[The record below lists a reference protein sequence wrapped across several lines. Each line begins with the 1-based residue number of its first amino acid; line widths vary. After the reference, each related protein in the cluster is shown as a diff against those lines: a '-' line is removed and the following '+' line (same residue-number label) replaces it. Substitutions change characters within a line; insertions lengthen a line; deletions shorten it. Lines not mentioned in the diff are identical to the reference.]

1 MFWPWEPNAM
11 TTITFYSYKGGTG
24 RSLSLANAAVYL
36 ANLGFKVVAMDF
48 DLEAPG
54 LHYKLSRNV
63 DGSPLS
69 VTKGVVDF
77 IDDYLDD
84 GQVSSPITD
93 FIVQV
98 PVSDSDKGK
107 VYLVPAGQVPSRDY
121 WAKLSRINWYDL
133 FYSEQAIGVQLF
145 MELRARIV
153 EELKPD
159 FVLIDSRTGITEMGG
174 VATTLLADKVIC
186 LVLPTPEN
194 LEGSRAVLRS
204 LKKMRR
210 EGECGPS
217 EVLIAVSRLPESRD
231 LRDEQEVADG
241 VLAFINE
248 SAEDPQDTL
257 SCEQAFVL
265 HSEPALQIQEM
276 LRVGSG
282 INPDDSPLLRDYL
295 RLFSSFVPKES
306 IDTKLRDLIEKAWNK
321 LREDPDEALKEME
334 ELAESFN
341 HPETYRELLKF
352 YQVRNVNGTLTLKR
366 AQRLWDLTE
375 SSSDPILWQALVR
388 SFEPQPRFRGE
399 KQWSPK
405 LDFIQSVWRVA
416 GEKNSTFGL
425 KLAHAYSQEDR
436 DSIAADITLEIIHA
450 FEPTASII
458 ARCIVYLD
466 YASRIPEADALIQ
479 QVKNRFSADPEFV
492 NAWAR
497 NALNEKSKLAIAEI
511 TESLAIESLR
521 PSLKAVVYARVDRL
535 DDAVSDLESVK
546 RDIHERVVSR
556 AELEEIGKLFHRLGR
571 WDEFEDSIRGVQSLD
586 VIRAIREQVGA
597 KPRRRAI
604 SSEVKY

>member
-1 MFWPWEPNAM
+1 M

-63 DGSPLS
+63 DGTSLS
-69 VTKGVVDF
+69 VKKGVVDF
-77 IDDYLDD
+77 INAYLDE

-93 FIVQV
+93 FIVKV
-98 PVSDSDKGK
+98 PTSDNDKQE

-121 WAKLSRINWYDL
+121 WSKLSRINWHDL
-133 FYSEQAIGVQLF
+133 FYSEHARGVQIF

-159 FVLIDSRTGITEMGG
+159 FILIDSRTGITEMGG
-174 VATTLLADKVIC
+174 IATTLLADKVIC

-204 LKKMRR
+204 LRRTRR
-210 EGECGPS
+210 ESDCEPS
-217 EVLIAVSRLPESRD
+217 EILVAVSRLPESRD
-231 LRDEQEVADG
+231 WHDEQEVADG

-248 SAEDPQDTL
+248 PAEETEDTL
-257 SCEQAFVL
+257 SCRQAFVL
-265 HSEPALQIQEM
+265 HSEPALQVQEA

-282 INPDDSPLLRDYL
+282 INPDDSALLRDYL

-375 SSSDPILWQALVR
+375 SSNDQILWQALVR
-388 SFEPQPRFRGE
+388 SFEPQPRWRGE

-416 GEKNSTFGL
+416 GARNVVFGM
-425 KLAHAYSQEDR
+425 KLANAYSQEDR
-436 DSIAADITLEIIHA
+436 DSIAADIAMEIIA
-450 FEPTASII
+450 ASEPTGAIV
-458 ARCIVYLD
+458 ARCIFYLD
-466 YASRIPEADALIQ
+466 YAKRRSEADALIQ
-479 QVKNRFSADPEFV
+479 KVKNKFSTDPEFA

-497 NALNEKSKLAIAEI
+497 HALSQNNKSAMAEVA
-511 TESLAIESLR
+511 ESASMDSLR
-521 PSLKAVVYARVDRL
+521 PSLKAAIYSRIGRL
-535 DDAVSDLESVK
+535 EDAAADLESVK
-546 RDIHERVVSR
+546 RDIHERGVPHF
-556 AELEEIGKLFHRLGR
+556 ELEELGKLFHALGR
-571 WDEFEDSIRGVQSLD
+571 WDEFEDSARGVQPPEI
-586 VIRAIREQVGA
+586 IRTIREQVGA
-597 KPRRRAI
+597 KPRRRVLA
-604 SSEVKY
+604 SEIKY

>member
-1 MFWPWEPNAM
+1 M

-54 LHYKLSRNV
+54 LHYKLSRNG
-63 DGSPLS
+63 DGAPLG
-69 VTKGVVDF
+69 VTSGVVDF
-77 IDDYLDD
+77 INTYLDE
-84 GQVSSPITD
+84 GGVSSPITD
-93 FIVQV
+93 FIVKV
-98 PVSDSDKGK
+98 PLSDADKHQ

-121 WAKLSRINWYDL
+121 WSKLSRINWHDL
-133 FYSEQAIGVQLF
+133 FYSEHAQGVQIF

-186 LVLPTPEN
+186 LVSPTLEN

-204 LKKMRR
+204 LTRTRR
-210 EGECGPS
+210 EGDGGPS
-217 EVLIAVSRLPESRD
+217 EILIALSRLPQNRD
-231 LRDEQEVADG
+231 WHEEQEIADG
-241 VLAFINE
+241 VLNFINE
-248 SAEDPQDTL
+248 PADPPEDTL

-265 HSEPALQIQEM
+265 HSEPALQVQEA

-295 RLFSSFVPKES
+295 RLFANFVPKES
-306 IDTKLRDLIEKAWNK
+306 IDTKLHDLIEKAWNK
-321 LREDPDEALKEME
+321 LREDPDEALKEIE

-375 SSSDPILWQALVR
+375 SPSDPILWQALLR
-388 SFEPQPRFRGE
+388 AFEPEPRWRAE
-399 KQWSPK
+399 KRWSPN
-405 LDFIQSVWRVA
+405 LDFVQSVWRIA
-416 GEKNSTFGL
+416 GGRDIAFGM
-425 KLAHAYSQEDR
+425 KLATAYSQEDH
-436 DSIAADITLEIIHA
+436 DSTAADIVLEIIETA
-450 FEPTASII
+450 EPTATMV
-458 ARCIVYLD
+458 ARCIFYLD
-466 YASRIPEADALIQ
+466 YANRDSEADALIQ
-479 QVKNRFSADPEFV
+479 QVKNKFSTDPEFA

-497 NALNEKSKLAIAEI
+497 HAIKENSPSAIAEVA
-511 TESLAIESLR
+511 ESAAMDRLR
-521 PSLKAVVYARVDRL
+521 PSLKAIVYGRIDRL
-535 DDAVSDLESVK
+535 EDAVSNLDSVK
-546 RDIHERVVSR
+546 RDIHERTVPRS
-556 AELEEIGKLFHRLGR
+556 ELEELGKLFQSLGR
-571 WDEFEDSIRGVQSLD
+571 WDEFEESVRGIHPTET
-586 VIRAIREQVGA
+586 IRAIRDQVGA
-597 KPRRRAI
+597 RPRRKML
-604 SSEVKY
+604 SSEIKY